1 MTDKSNT
8 TYHVIKRGFFNQ
20 CPQCGGGKLLH
31 KYITP
36 HKNCAQCHLDFAPLR
51 ADDGPAWATILI
63 TGHLVMPFAFWM
75 LEYENLS
82 TNFIIAALIAIVIA
96 MSIVILPRAKGIFM
110 AIIWMTQ
117 EAKEPPAQNSE
128 IN

>member
-1 MTDKSNT
+1 MAENT
-8 TYHVIKRGFFNQ
+8 NSTYGVVKRGFFNR
-20 CPQCGGGKLLH
+20 CPQCGDGKLLY

-36 HKNCAQCHLDFAPLR
+36 HKSCTACHLDFAPLR

-82 TNFIIAALIAIVIA
+82 TAFIIATLIAIVIA

-117 EAKEPPAQNSE
+117 EAKEPPPCNSD
-128 IN
+128 